1 MLHFRSYRLL
11 GFFKPTTTATT
22 HHHYAHREFTIN
34 TTRRTV
40 TALDQV
46 SARNELCRSINV
58 CLLPAVGPLLCSL
71 ARSHSSSSPSSYIG
85 FLSED
90 DPSLAVRT
98 NTHPG
103 RNNVDVDGIFYFSSP
118 PRCLGFYL
126 STQQTERPTSFSPST
141 SHSVEED
148 DADVVVVVVV
158 PAFVIA
164 NSLTWSLHRRCLL
177 LVLLHRLHFFCYSS
191 VLFFG
196 SPSPWLR
203 GGVNTPFHSHY
214 CKSQAAED
222 RQTDPPE
229 RRRRAKCYKVEE

>member
-98 NTHPG
+98 NTHAG

-164 NSLTWSLHRRCLL
+164 NSLTWSLHRRRLLL
-177 LVLLHRLHFFCYSS
+177 LVLLHRLHWKRKPLTLVARRCQHTFSHTLLQIASS
-191 VLFFG
+191 
-196 SPSPWLR
+196 R
-203 GGVNTPFHSHY
+203 
-214 CKSQAAED
+214 
-222 RQTDPPE
+222 RQTDRPT
-229 RRRRAKCYKVEE
+229 REEEKSE

>member
-71 ARSHSSSSPSSYIG
+71 ARSHSSSSPSPYIG

-103 RNNVDVDGIFYFSSP
+103 RNNVDGCDLLFFIPSKVSWILPVHTTNGATDLLLPFYFSLSG
-118 PRCLGFYL
+118 RRRRSCCCGCCCSGLCYCEFTYL
-126 STQQTERPTSFSPST
+126 VIASSSTSSSRSSPS
-141 SHSVEED
+141 SSLLLLLLR
-148 DADVVVVVVV
+148 
-158 PAFVIA
+158 FVFRKP
-164 NSLTWSLHRRCLL
+164 LTLVARRCQHTFSHTLL
-177 LVLLHRLHFFCYSS
+177 
-191 VLFFG
+191 
-196 SPSPWLR
+196 
-203 GGVNTPFHSHY
+203 
-214 CKSQAAED
+214 QIA
-222 RQTDPPE
+222 RQTDRPT
-229 RRRRAKCYKVEE
+229 RVEEKSELL